1 MLVRCYN
8 GFFVQ
13 VSITASPWVLG
24 ELSQNAPLVTDTLH
38 TAGSYPFSERILR
51 TIVYIAGGGS
61 LILSRCFVTEA
72 PPIRSEIIQG
82 IGRRF
87 PDLTTE
93 NIGLAEVH
101 PSMHTI
107 NPVAHPGTLCYVVT
121 PLEEDHLVYIALE
134 LHLPP
139 YHRIGSISVQPRL
152 SKLRLIAQTGIQIV
166 CGPIG
171 ELCLCYLNGW
181 ELNTAQDERAYDG
194 DFVICW
200 LDQDGESSARIQ
212 LADDSLS
219 GLNEEA
225 HVVGNGAK
233 NCDPHRVADNRQ

>member
-1 MLVRCYN
+1 
-8 GFFVQ
+8 
-13 VSITASPWVLG
+13 
-24 ELSQNAPLVTDTLH
+24 
-38 TAGSYPFSERILR
+38 
-51 TIVYIAGGGS
+51 
-61 LILSRCFVTEA
+61 
-72 PPIRSEIIQG
+72 
-82 IGRRF
+82 
-87 PDLTTE
+87 
-93 NIGLAEVH
+93 
-101 PSMHTI
+101 MHTI

-225 HVVGNGAK
+225 HVVGNGTK

>member
-1 MLVRCYN
+1 M
-8 GFFVQ
+8 
-13 VSITASPWVLG
+13 
-24 ELSQNAPLVTDTLH
+24 
-38 TAGSYPFSERILR
+38 
-51 TIVYIAGGGS
+51 
-61 LILSRCFVTEA
+61 
-72 PPIRSEIIQG
+72 RSEIIQG

-87 PDLTTE
+87 PDLTTD

-101 PSMHTI
+101 PSIHTI
-107 NPVAHPGTLCYVVT
+107 NPVAHPGTLCFVVT
-121 PLEEDHLVYIALE
+121 PLEEDHQVYIALE

-225 HVVGNGAK
+225 HVVGNGTE

>member
-1 MLVRCYN
+1 MVCNTLGVWSR
-8 GFFVQ
+8 
-13 VSITASPWVLG
+13 SPRHLG
-24 ELSQNAPLVTDTLH
+24 GSDPLVCEGPSAH
-38 TAGSYPFSERILR
+38 GVER
-51 TIVYIAGGGS
+51 G
-61 LILSRCFVTEA
+61 A
-72 PPIRSEIIQG
+72 PP
-82 IGRRF
+82 
-87 PDLTTE
+87 
-93 NIGLAEVH
+93 A
-101 PSMHTI
+101 
-107 NPVAHPGTLCYVVT
+107 APGVLCGGALGGQSTQATLCYVVT

-225 HVVGNGAK
+225 HVVGNGTE